1 MKLHRYLVR
10 PLSPWGTPLRGDTLY
25 GLVLWRIA
33 ELDGDAA
40 CRETIAAF
48 RSGRPPFVLSSAMP
62 QGMLF
67 APRLPPAP
75 RAVFRRWVEEEAFR
89 DTEGKPLDLYAAL
102 QAYKRFR
109 KMTRLPVE
117 VWIRHAPALSV
128 RELFAWHCRQR
139 QEKENPKKMRGSEP
153 HVSIDRGNGRALEGG
168 LFFTRL
174 EYFSQES
181 RLHVYAR
188 TDEPDRL
195 LALLR
200 LVGELGFGR
209 DASTG
214 KGRFSVEPDAD
225 FDPASLDVTGTDSLL
240 LSPCAAPDMAGLE
253 GWYATEVK
261 RGKAGPG
268 ASSPFKNPLLLLREG
283 SLLRALPQGP
293 CLLDHIH
300 GDADIVQV
308 TQPLTLP
315 CRMIGEV

>member
-225 FDPASLDVTGTDSLL
+225 FDPAPLDIAALTRCCFPLALRRTWPIWRAGTPRRS
-240 LSPCAAPDMAGLE
+240 SGAR
-253 GWYATEVK
+253 
-261 RGKAGPG
+261 RGRARPAHSRIRSCSCTRG
-268 ASSPFKNPLLLLREG
+268 ASCAHCHKAPVCWSIFMGMRT
-283 SLLRALPQGP
+283 S
-293 CLLDHIH
+293 
-300 GDADIVQV
+300 
-308 TQPLTLP
+308 
-315 CRMIGEV
+315 CR

>member
-1 MKLHRYLVR
+1 MNLHRYLVR
-10 PLSPWGTPLRGDTLY
+10 PLSPWGTPLRGDTLH

-33 ELDGDAA
+33 ERDGDAA
-40 CRETIAAF
+40 CREAIAAF
-48 RSGRPPFVLSSAMP
+48 RAGKPPFVLSSAMP
-62 QGMLF
+62 EGEIF
-67 APRLPPAP
+67 APLLPPVP
-75 RAVFRRWVEEEAFR
+75 RGVFRHWVEEKALRNAE
-89 DTEGKPLDLYAAL
+89 EKPLDLYAAL

-109 KMTRLPVE
+109 KATWLPVIE
-117 VWIRHAPALSV
+117 WTRHAQALSV
-128 RELFAWHCRQR
+128 RELLAWHCRQH
-139 QEKENPKKMRGSEP
+139 QEKENPKKMRGAEP
-153 HVSIDRGNGRALEGG
+153 HVSIDRGSGRALEGG

-174 EYFSQES
+174 EYFSPES

-188 TDEPDRL
+188 TDDPDKL

-225 FDPASLDVTGTDSLL
+225 FDPAPLDIAGADSLL
-240 LSPCAAPDMAGLE
+240 LSPCAAPDMADLE
-253 GWYATEVK
+253 GWYTTEVK

-268 ASSPFKNPLLLLREG
+268 ASSPFKNPFLLLHEG

-293 CLLDHIH
+293 CLLEHIH

-315 CRMIGEV
+315 CRMTGEV